1 MFLKNK
7 IVFFFRETSQIY
19 QLATPPGKQMFTHSN
34 NISRSKFLRLIY
46 PNTKKCGKFLT
57 DCETGTAGPH
67 GTRELS
73 ALPQQRG
80 PKIRRRSSSLRRYQP
95 LFPLVELNIM
105 KSRSLIMNMNKEIL
119 RFSFYSYLKVR
130 TLYLEPKCCSVLEH
144 YISVIFEMFVCIKSS
159 CLTIQLFY
167 AYFWCLFL
175 CRNWFLRLLV
185 GYLHGDP
192 YPQIL

>member
-1 MFLKNK
+1 
-7 IVFFFRETSQIY
+7 
-19 QLATPPGKQMFTHSN
+19 MFTHSN

-144 YISVIFEMFVCIKSS
+144 YIWIWICHIWNVCLHQIK
-159 CLTIQLFY
+159 LFTIQLFY
-167 AYFWCLFL
+167 AYVWRLFL